1 MQTKKGEDKMA
12 YKQYFKNT
20 RKITEEPKVT
30 IGAGKSGNLY
40 LNTFAMRTYFS
51 GIKYATLFYDDEK
64 KYFEIRPARERV
76 KGAYSLGFSSKR
88 SQSTGYLAAKGFVN
102 QPFVKNSKGK
112 QLPAIWKTKDKKG
125 YLEIKL

>member
-1 MQTKKGEDKMA
+1 MAKQCVCTMCGYVGLPKRTAKGS
-12 YKQYFKNT
+12 
-20 RKITEEPKVT
+20 T
-30 IGAGKSGNLY
+30 IIEL
-40 LNTFAMRTYFS
+40 
-51 GIKYATLFYDDEK
+51 
-64 KYFEIRPARERV
+64 
-76 KGAYSLGFSSKR
+76 FSSKR